1 MTDTIKGTTRMTER
15 VGLATAEKNK
25 EADTEVTTEA
35 AQTIVITTTM
45 GDEAS
50 QVIETTTATSN
61 QTETVAILPMIEISR
76 ETTHATCSN

>member
-1 MTDTIKGTTRMTER
+1 MTER

-35 AQTIVITTTM
+35 AQTIVITTM
-45 GDEAS
+45 GGEAS